1 MSVGPGEFC
10 FCFGIESGLLF
21 SIQEKAGETSGL
33 LTKFDPPKKKKK
45 SLVIYDETRVSH
57 MNGASSDQYFIFTN
71 TLCHKYTVATD
82 LRVIFEMASV
92 CRILDSFDAV

>member
-21 SIQEKAGETSGL
+21 SIQEKAGEISGF

-45 SLVIYDETRVSH
+45 ALSSMTR
-57 MNGASSDQYFIFTN
+57 QEFPI
-71 TLCHKYTVATD
+71 
-82 LRVIFEMASV
+82 
-92 CRILDSFDAV
+92 